1 VKKILFSA
9 LSVGS
14 LMSAGVF
21 IAAPA
26 SAAETPIAQVC
37 AATSISQV
45 DAILNQ
51 VADSALLRSLD
62 DIVGIDVSPDAS
74 SVEIDSSVQLSD
86 IKRTLNCA
94 STTPSTDPS
103 ADPDPSDDPDPS
115 TAAPRPFP
123 NCKAVRRAGLDPI
136 SSSNARFQKGLDL
149 DGDGI
154 GCELNGDDDQVKKI
168 PNDPPET
175 GEGPA
180 DDQPAWLL
188 GGFGFIAAAGFA
200 GRKVLSGQA

>member
-37 AATSISQV
+37 AATSIGQV
-45 DAILNQ
+45 DTILNQ

-62 DIVGIDVSPDAS
+62 DIVGIDVPEDAQ

-94 STTPSTDPS
+94 STTPSTDP
-103 ADPDPSDDPDPS
+103 DPSDDPDPS
-115 TAAPRPFP
+115 TVTPAPFP

-136 SSSNARFQKGLDL
+136 SSSNARFQKSLDL

-180 DDQPAWLL
+180 NDQPAWLL
-188 GGFGFIAAAGFA
+188 GGFGLIAAAGFA